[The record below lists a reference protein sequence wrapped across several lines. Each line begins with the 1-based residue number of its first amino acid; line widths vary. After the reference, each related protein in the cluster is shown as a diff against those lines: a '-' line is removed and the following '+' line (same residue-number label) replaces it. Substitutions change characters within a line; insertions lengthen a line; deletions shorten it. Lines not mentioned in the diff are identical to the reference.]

1 MRFVIIEIN
10 KKKIV
15 GIAGTM
21 NVESST
27 KKVMQIVLES
37 ARMEGAEVELIHLA
51 KWPLPL
57 YDARNDVSTYPEIVH
72 QFVKKVAEADALVVG
87 SPEYHGTITGALKNS
102 FDFLEGRFLHGKPV
116 AIIGV
121 AGGGMGATNTVNTL
135 QLILRNLHAYPL
147 PGSPSVSNSYKAF
160 KEDNTLHDERLQDR
174 FVNLGKELVWM
185 TKKLK

>member
-1 MRFVIIEIN
+1 M
-10 KKKIV
+10 KIV
-15 GIAGTM
+15 GIAGSM

-27 KKVMQIVLES
+27 KKVMQIVLDS
-37 ARMEGAEVELIHLA
+37 AKMEGAEVELIHLA
-51 KWPLPL
+51 EWPLPL
-57 YDARNDVSTYPEIVH
+57 YDARNDASTYPEIVH
-72 QFVKKVAEADALVVG
+72 QFVKKVAEADALVAG

-102 FDFLEGRFLHGKPV
+102 FDFLEGRFLQGKPV

-121 AGGGMGATNTVNTL
+121 AGGSMGATNTVNTL
-135 QLILRNLHAYPL
+135 QLIFRNLHAYPL

-160 KEDNTLHDERLQDR
+160 TEDNTLQDERLQER